1 MMKKATVSADPV
13 MATETTSLIQA
24 DKNSQEEKSKR
35 NIKTP
40 SLLRVLARTFGWT
53 LLKSHMCKFS
63 YDIVQFASPLILK

>member
-13 MATETTSLIQA
+13 MAIETTPLIQA
-24 DKNSQEEKSKR
+24 DKNSEEKSKR
-35 NIKTP
+35 NIKKP